1 MVQNFS
7 FPNVKTSFSGI
18 GQHVVKVHVDDVLQV
33 RQLEE
38 DNLVAELLE
47 DGRGL
52 VDSSLAAGSGG
63 EVPVVVVPE
72 TNTVSPRY
80 LSCWQFR
87 LFDFSTFMSRTQS
100 NPVIVNFLGPLP

>member
-1 MVQNFS
+1 MVKNFS
-7 FPNVKTSFSGI
+7 FPKVKTSFSSI

-52 VDSSLAAGSGG
+52 VDGALTAWSGW
-63 EVPVVVVPE
+63 EVPVVIVPFKNV
-72 TNTVSPRY
+72 TKCYHQGSK
-80 LSCWQFR
+80 Q
-87 LFDFSTFMSRTQS
+87 
-100 NPVIVNFLGPLP
+100 